1 MESFLSCKPLRR
13 TVELDKTDIAIL
25 RCLQTDCRMSFRD
38 IAGEV
43 GVSVPTV
50 SARVSTLEQLGVLRG
65 YRAQI
70 DPGSLNEVRLVLL
83 IKCKPQA
90 LEAVAEK
97 ISEFNEV
104 RTAQIMRGSRILAE
118 AVFAD
123 QKGINEF
130 LGKVS
135 EISDLVDYDHYVSMR
150 VVKDEPAALLSDS
163 LTVDLICFQCKGPIK
178 GEPIKIRMDG
188 RDHYLCCRS
197 CERLYIGK
205 YERLKSRAKV
215 VS

>member
-1 MESFLSCKPLRR
+1 MKSFLSRKSLMK
-13 TVELDKTDIAIL
+13 TVELDKIDVAIL
-25 RCLQTDCRMSFRD
+25 RCLQRDCRMSFRD

-70 DPGSLNEVRLVLL
+70 DPGSLNEVRVVLL

-90 LEAVAEK
+90 SEAVAEK
-97 ISEFNEV
+97 ISEFDEV
-104 RTAQIMRGSRILAE
+104 RIAQIMRGSRILAE

-123 QKGINEF
+123 QRRINEF
-130 LGKVS
+130 LGKVN

-163 LTVDLICFQCKGPIK
+163 LTVDLICFQCKGLIK

-197 CERLYIGK
+197 CERLYVGK
-205 YERLKSRAKV
+205 YEKLKSRAKA